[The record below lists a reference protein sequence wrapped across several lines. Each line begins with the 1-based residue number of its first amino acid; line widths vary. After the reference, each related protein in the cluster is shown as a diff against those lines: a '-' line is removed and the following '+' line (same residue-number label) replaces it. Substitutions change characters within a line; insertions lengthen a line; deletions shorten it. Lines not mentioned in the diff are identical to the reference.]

1 MKYSGK
7 MCLHCLCEIL
17 CHLFG
22 IGFTGE
28 LFFERSM
35 IFSPLPSRYH
45 KTDTTIS
52 TSVFMYTWL
61 FRNSKFNFDT
71 TSLNNFSLAVKRKKV
86 EADKIPKHTG
96 KNLCLIEFST
106 KIHWNTNFA
115 ASDVLT
121 LITLAFLRVVFP
133 GGELM
138 CPPHPHPPPFTLHIS
153 WRTYLILI

>member
-1 MKYSGK
+1 MYLFSSPRRRSIIYWL
-7 MCLHCLCEIL
+7 CLLYAFFNQTKCNMSLESCNALETKCEIS

-71 TSLNNFSLAVKRKKV
+71 TTLNNFSLAVKRKKV
-86 EADKIPKHTG
+86 ETYKIPKHIVKFRYTQG
-96 KNLCLIEFST
+96 KTCPLLNSVQKFIE
-106 KIHWNTNFA
+106 IQIWLL
-115 ASDVLT
+115 LT
-121 LITLAFLRVVFP
+121 L
-133 GGELM
+133 
-138 CPPHPHPPPFTLHIS
+138 
-153 WRTYLILI
+153 